1 MDTPRMSMPLPSETN
16 LLKAVLEPLLEDF
29 QHWFGRSR
37 SLLESEQLS
46 FLSVEQQHQLLER
59 VCQAQQ
65 EVNAA
70 QIMFRATGAQV
81 GVETRT
87 IMPWHQLLTE
97 CWQVAMRYRAEQAIA
112 TDPTAQ

>member
-1 MDTPRMSMPLPSETN
+1 MSTPPPSEPN

-46 FLSVEQQHQLLER
+46 FLSEEQQGSLLER

-65 EVNAA
+65 EVSAA
-70 QIMFRATGAQV
+70 QIMFQATGAQV

-97 CWQVAMRYRAEQAIA
+97 CWQVAMRHRSERNAPP
-112 TDPTAQ
+112 DPTAQ